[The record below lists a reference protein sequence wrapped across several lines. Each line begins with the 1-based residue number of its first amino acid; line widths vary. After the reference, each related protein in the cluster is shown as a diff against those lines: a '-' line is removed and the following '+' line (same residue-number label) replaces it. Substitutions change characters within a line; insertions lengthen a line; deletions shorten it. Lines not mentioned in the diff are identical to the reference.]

1 MPTWDP
7 AQYLQF
13 GSERLRPAIDLLA
26 RISLET
32 PRSVYDLGCGPG
44 TATALLAARW
54 PKSQVTGVDSSP
66 AMLEKAGALYPAI
79 AWREADLEAWT
90 PDEPA
95 DVIFSNAALHW
106 IDRHEILFPRLAS
119 FLSPGGVLA
128 VQIPFNFTAPIHTS
142 VEETIRGGPWRERLD
157 SCLRPWPVMEPPR
170 YYEILRSVAT
180 NIDLWET
187 TYVHVL
193 EGEDPVV
200 EWLKGTALRP
210 VLDRL
215 SVDEV
220 ASFLADY
227 RTRIR
232 ARYPREKDGKTLL
245 PFRRIFLVATR

>member
-7 AQYLQF
+7 TQYLQF

-26 RISLET
+26 RIPLEA
-32 PRSVYDLGCGPG
+32 PHSVYDLGCGPG
-44 TATALLAARW
+44 TATALLRARW
-54 PKSQVTGVDSSP
+54 PKGQITGLDSSR
-66 AMLEKAGALYPAI
+66 AMLEQARALYPEI
-79 AWREADLEAWT
+79 AWREGDLELWT

-106 IDRHEILFPRLAS
+106 VDRHEALFPRLAS

-142 VEETIRGGPWRERLD
+142 VDETIRDGPWRERLEP
-157 SCLRPWPVMEPPR
+157 CLRSWPVMEPPR
-170 YYEILRSVAT
+170 YYEILRSAARG
-180 NIDLWET
+180 IDIWET

-215 SVDEV
+215 SADE
-220 ASFLADY
+220 AESFLEAY
-227 RTRIR
+227 RRRIR
-232 ARYPREKDGKTLL
+232 THYPREKDGKTLL
-245 PFRRIFLVATR
+245 PFRRIFIVATR